1 MRIVHSAD
9 QFDEA
14 LRSCR
19 REAMSAFGDDRVLIE
34 RYLQGPRHIEI
45 QVFADRHGQCLHLF
59 ERDCSV
65 QRRHQK
71 VVEEAP
77 APGMT
82 DARRSAMGEAAVAA
96 ARAVG
101 YEGAGTVE
109 FIVEPDGRFYFMEM
123 NTRLQVEH
131 PVTEMIT
138 GQDLVEWQLRVAAG
152 ERLPCSQQALAIS
165 GHAIEVRLYAEQP
178 ERGFLPSIGRIDHL
192 RLPAANPF
200 ALTSGDG
207 ARAAVRLDGGVRAG
221 DTITPH
227 YDPMIAKLICW
238 GENRTQ
244 AIARMRQ
251 ALAQVELV
259 GPASN
264 AAFLLRLMGCPSFV
278 DGPLDTGLI
287 ERERSVLLPEAAT
300 SADRRL
306 RAIAACALLGRGSAS
321 RDARATRLWSDPW
334 SDGSGWRLHGLARQS
349 LRLIE
354 GTSSLQ
360 LSFELA
366 IEYQGDG
373 RFRVV
378 DETGGQTVEL
388 APAAEPAGSLRGW
401 IDGRAFTLTAVW
413 RDDAL
418 HLFEAGDQYRFALE
432 APGRTHAA
440 QAGAAGSFTLTAPM
454 PGKVIELKVAEG
466 DRVGSGQLLMVLEA
480 MKMEHPI
487 HAPQAGQV
495 QRLAVLAGD
504 QVAEAMVLLVIGP
517 VETDSAGSTAVDARA
532 PAAARVGTPAGA
544 SGPMSSGGSQ

>member
-1 MRIVHSAD
+1 
-9 QFDEA
+9 
-14 LRSCR
+14 
-19 REAMSAFGDDRVLIE
+19 
-34 RYLQGPRHIEI
+34 
-45 QVFADRHGQCLHLF
+45 
-59 ERDCSV
+59 
-65 QRRHQK
+65 
-71 VVEEAP
+71 
-77 APGMT
+77 MT
-82 DARRSAMGEAAVAA
+82 EARRSAMGEAAVAA

-178 ERGFLPSIGRIDHL
+178 ERGFLPSIGQIDHL
-192 RLPAANPF
+192 RLPDASHF

-238 GENRTQ
+238 GEHRTQ

-251 ALAQVELV
+251 ALAQVELL

-306 RAIAACALLGRGSAS
+306 RAIAACALLGRRSAAH
-321 RDARATRLWSDPW
+321 DAQETRPWSDPW
-334 SDGSGWRLHGLARQS
+334 SDGSGWRLHGVARQT
-349 LRLIE
+349 LRLVE
-354 GTSSLQ
+354 GATAPQ
-360 LSFELA
+360 PGFELA
-366 IEYQGDG
+366 VEYLGDG

-378 DETGGQTVEL
+378 DETGGQRVEFL
-388 APAAEPAGSLRGW
+388 SAAGPAGSLRGR

-418 HLFEAGDQYRFALE
+418 HLFEAGGHYRFALE
-432 APGRTHAA
+432 APGRTHGA
-440 QAGAAGSFTLTAPM
+440 QAGSAGSLALTAPM

-466 DRVGSGQLLMVLEA
+466 DRVGLGQLLMVLEA

-495 QRLAVLAGD
+495 HRLAVLAGD
-504 QVAEAMVLLVIGP
+504 QVAEATMLLVIGP
-517 VETDSAGSTAVDARA
+517 VQTDSAGSTAADARA
-532 PAAARVGTPAGA
+532 PAAADARAPAVAGAGTPAGP
-544 SGPMSSGGSQ
+544 SGPISSGGSQ